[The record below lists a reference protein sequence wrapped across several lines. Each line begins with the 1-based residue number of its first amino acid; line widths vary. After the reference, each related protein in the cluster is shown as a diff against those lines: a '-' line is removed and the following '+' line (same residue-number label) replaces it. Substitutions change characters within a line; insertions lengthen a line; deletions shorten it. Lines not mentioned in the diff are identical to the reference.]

1 MSQNDEIKRMRA
13 LKVYRDLLS
22 YIDEK
27 GWKCNSDEETLSVI
41 IGFIGEDIPIP
52 INFIVVEDVQVLNV
66 VSALP
71 FKVSQEH
78 FLDMCMAI
86 TYTNSHLP
94 IGTFVLDM
102 EQGMLLYRNAT
113 CFAEG
118 DIGTETFDLLTDFA
132 FAQVDRYNDRLLAI
146 ETGSLSLED
155 YISLD

>member
-71 FKVSQEH
+71 S
-78 FLDMCMAI
+78 
-86 TYTNSHLP
+86 TRT
-94 IGTFVLDM
+94 
-102 EQGMLLYRNAT
+102 
-113 CFAEG
+113 
-118 DIGTETFDLLTDFA
+118 
-132 FAQVDRYNDRLLAI
+132 
-146 ETGSLSLED
+146 
-155 YISLD
+155 